1 MPNPLDFVSKKEVEE
16 LGLSPDEINNAYQ
29 PSQGGVYHCRGEEG
43 TGKTLWIAH
52 FVRDKIDSGEFSP
65 SDCYGNITLKGKY
78 SYGYHMLRGDE
89 LYQHLKDL
97 YEKPLRHTITIISEI
112 DLEFPARF
120 FGTKEQTI
128 IALGMWQMLKFD
140 NYVLYD
146 SHTGNSTD
154 LIFHLASHYIVL
166 PETPD
171 FETQSLDFTLIDKL
185 HQDVSY
191 WTALDI
197 IKTMLIYNR
206 QETTASFKNM
216 KQKKV
221 KQENQE
227 RINDD
232 FSLGF
237 EEEESVLPRY

>member
-1 MPNPLDFVSKKEVEE
+1 
-16 LGLSPDEINNAYQ
+16 
-29 PSQGGVYHCRGEEG
+29 
-43 TGKTLWIAH
+43 
-52 FVRDKIDSGEFSP
+52 
-65 SDCYGNITLKGKY
+65 
-78 SYGYHMLRGDE
+78 MLRGE
-89 LYQHLKDL
+89 ALYQHLRDL

-166 PETPD
+166 PETPN

-185 HQDVSY
+185 HQETSY

-197 IKTMLIYNR
+197 VKTMLIYNR
-206 QETTASFKNM
+206 QETTANFKNL
-216 KQKKV
+216 KSKKV
-221 KQENQE
+221 IKEKENHPE
-227 RINDD
+227 DGFSLDD
-232 FSLGF
+232 FDEIPSDT
-237 EEEESVLPRY
+237 LPTY